1 MQLIGA
7 MFIAPFFV
15 IFFLGM
21 FWTRTTATA
30 GFYGMVAGVL
40 GCLAQYILYQLGVIT
55 YRTPMASTLNLAIW
69 GATAGLV
76 TAVSLSFVTR
86 PPHHKNLEGLV
97 HSHAHQ
103 EPASFDRWYRTPEF
117 LAIAVMLLFAV
128 LNVTFR

>member
-21 FWTRTTATA
+21 FWKRTTATA

-40 GCLAQYILYQLGVIT
+40 GCLVQYVLYQTGVIS

-69 GATAGLV
+69 GAGAGLV
-76 TAVSLSFVTR
+76 TAVSLSFVTK
-86 PPHHKNLEGLV
+86 PPKLENLKGLV
-97 HSHAHQ
+97 HGYAPDEVVTRQ
-103 EPASFDRWYRTPEF
+103 PWYRTPEF
-117 LAIAVMLLFAV
+117 LAVMVMVTYIA
-128 LNVTFR
+128 LNIIFR